1 MITKT
6 VDEAQLIK
14 NYYKRF
20 LRMDFDGAMKT
31 VGVMTYYRVPDARYY
46 EALLLYELRK
56 FNKVRI
62 LLCDKSL
69 SWRERELYIASLAE
83 LQLYNDVEDA
93 LDNEI
98 QLYNESINLPDRYFP
113 ISTYA
118 FYYIC
123 YLLEKSGHPYTK
135 TITTTMVE
143 DTYFQ
148 DHYKWTIFFDLAE
161 INETNKEISLMKA
174 AQFSKNT
181 IRHTRK
187 KALDMLALIRINDPF
202 LDDIKNAVNS
212 NLEIEIP
219 KLLWF
224 PIRYL
229 GDSEPNGTPK
239 MFHSFSNIYSIIR
252 YTHFLIRLNY
262 PNVELDTFVEYIKEL
277 EAEAKKGNEYV
288 LNLLKELFLQTHYFK
303 RHLLSEK
310 EQLTIAGFLKEI
322 IQRYSPFTI
331 NEIDLHETDAEIY
344 SSLSTKGQFAYKAAI
359 WQFDN
364 ALNTEIDN
372 MDAGMLCLSYMRIL
386 ELEINQKI
394 FLPLK
399 KYQNQILSQY
409 NNILDSLHNNS
420 SDYSKKWSALC
431 SLNKDGIEL
440 GPLYYFLLNFQKD
453 PRDYEIPLQAELIRI
468 FKEYILNDRGMDY
481 LQSGKLADMINT
493 KVREKYRNP
502 PAHTRYVN
510 IDTAYEC
517 RKYIET
523 KLKELSLCLR

>member
-277 EAEAKKGNEYV
+277 EAEADYTSCSSILCYHYTYCDLTAEYDQKTVAEDLLTCLDHNVEYDPFIAFREEKDIESMSDEEADKLVKTFKQQMMAFIGGCSMSQLVAITV
-288 LNLLKELFLQTHYFK
+288 LYCAFDSLALPYYIVKETMGETACSTDDFVTRLSAYCK
-303 RHLLSEK
+303 RE
-310 EQLTIAGFLKEI
+310 G
-322 IQRYSPFTI
+322 
-331 NEIDLHETDAEIY
+331 IDL
-344 SSLSTKGQFAYKAAI
+344 
-359 WQFDN
+359 
-364 ALNTEIDN
+364 
-372 MDAGMLCLSYMRIL
+372 
-386 ELEINQKI
+386 
-394 FLPLK
+394 P
-399 KYQNQILSQY
+399 
-409 NNILDSLHNNS
+409 
-420 SDYSKKWSALC
+420 
-431 SLNKDGIEL
+431 
-440 GPLYYFLLNFQKD
+440 
-453 PRDYEIPLQAELIRI
+453 
-468 FKEYILNDRGMDY
+468 
-481 LQSGKLADMINT
+481 ADM
-493 KVREKYRNP
+493 
-502 PAHTRYVN
+502 PATISAFCEYWN
-510 IDTAYEC
+510 I
-517 RKYIET
+517 
-523 KLKELSLCLR
+523 